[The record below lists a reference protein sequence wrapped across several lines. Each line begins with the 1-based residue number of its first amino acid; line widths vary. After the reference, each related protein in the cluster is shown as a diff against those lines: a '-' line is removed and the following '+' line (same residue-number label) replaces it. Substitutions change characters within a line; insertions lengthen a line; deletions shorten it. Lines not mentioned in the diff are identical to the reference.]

1 MRRNYNNPKC
11 LYFILLNICIKSSF
25 SFYCP
30 KPLLS
35 PKLSSPSISTST
47 SLHYIKSERIPEIS
61 NWKVLPTG
69 SVIGIVEKHSVIE
82 DGDVITT
89 STLIDPTSCG
99 EGKIVTTT
107 TGSKYKLKMRLIDN
121 INEDLEFDENDAL
134 QQQVDLNGESS
145 VSSSSLR
152 INNVNGVAVEKN
164 GYSNNNNGK
173 QQQEI
178 SCPEI
183 TNWEILSNG
192 EVLGTVQNHPTYED
206 GDIITTSSIQQDSSS
221 WIEGS
226 VVSTKSGSKYK
237 LLKPKLKPQPSLNVE
252 KNDDS
257 KTNNSSSPGSFFE
270 KFLQQESKRLQDSVS
285 TLLPTINIKN
295 QAPTSSATKEMSYN
309 GKSVSRR
316 SSSNAILPE
325 ISNWKVL
332 PTGAIVGIVNN
343 HPIIDDG
350 DIITT
355 SPLLEPN
362 NCQEDMIVST
372 KTGSQY
378 KLKNAFLLF
387 NTVNSVLQQSRK
399 SKSTPTKQPQQ
410 QQQINTQQSSSSSS
424 STKNLSQPTEY
435 EGLVL
440 TEQTVGEGKY
450 MLVNYPRRSTSGKS
464 LIYTA
469 FRADKEGL
477 PTGKRVVVKLT
488 PNENALQREYYNYKH
503 VTTSGFLRGKFAQC
517 IDFYPIA
524 DTKHFTTQSAL
535 VIEGGLKDLKQL
547 LNSRWGQGLTGQAMR
562 DVAFAAGQCIQAM
575 HTSNMV
581 WTDLKTENFVI
592 MEEEDGNSG
601 LKSVK
606 GIDLE
611 SARPI
616 GQNPVDYSP
625 EACPPEFA
633 KAFVN
638 GYGAEFILEPT
649 YDMWSLGMMLY
660 ELSTGTPYFENKS
673 PVTITKILPSE
684 GFTIDVSKVEN
695 EKLRDLIEQLLN
707 IDPNKRPD
715 INQYFMHPF
724 FTTTGIGGFSFIR

>member
-1 MRRNYNNPKC
+1 MRRNYYNQLC
-11 LYFILLNICIKSSF
+11 LILSTIVSLQTSF

-30 KPLLS
+30 KALRPS
-35 PKLSSPSISTST
+35 KLSSSTST
-47 SLHYIKSERIPEIS
+47 SLYYVKSDRKVPEIS
-61 NWKVLPTG
+61 NWKVLATG
-69 SVIGIVEKHSVIE
+69 SIIGIVEKHSAIE

-89 STLIDPTSCG
+89 SILVDPNSCS

-107 TGSKYKLKMRLIDN
+107 TGSKYKLKTRLIDN
-121 INEDLEFDENDAL
+121 DNDDDNIDDNGGRDGIFDENEAL
-134 QQQVDLNGESS
+134 QQQVEFN
-145 VSSSSLR
+145 
-152 INNVNGVAVEKN
+152 EKN
-164 GYSNNNNGK
+164 GYNNNRKK
-173 QQQEI
+173 QKQASI
-178 SCPEI
+178 SASYPQI
-183 TNWEILSNG
+183 TNWEISSNG

-206 GDIITTSSIQQDSSS
+206 GDMLTTSSIKQDIASCT
-221 WIEGS
+221 EGTI
-226 VVSTKSGSKYK
+226 VSTKSGSKYK
-237 LLKPKLKPQPSLNVE
+237 LLKPKNQPQSSITIE
-252 KNDDS
+252 KNDATDDA
-257 KTNNSSSPGSFFE
+257 SSINPSPGSFFE
-270 KFLQQESKRLQDSVS
+270 NFLKQESKRLQDSVS

-295 QAPTSSATKEMSYN
+295 EAPKSSATKEMSYN
-309 GKSVSRR
+309 GKSKSSR
-316 SSSNAILPE
+316 STSNAILPE

-355 SPLLEPN
+355 SPLLEPDN
-362 NCQEDMIVST
+362 SQANMIVTT

-378 KLKNAFLLF
+378 KLKHAFQIFNAA
-387 NTVNSVLQQSRK
+387 NSVLKQRK
-399 SKSTPTKQPQQ
+399 RKPSQQ
-410 QQQINTQQSSSSSS
+410 QQQINNNHQSSLSLGG
-424 STKNLSQPTEY
+424 TKNVPPPTEY

-469 FRADKEGL
+469 FRTDKEGL
-477 PTGKRVVVKLT
+477 PTGKRLVVKLT

-524 DTKHFTTQSAL
+524 DSKHFTTQSAL

-547 LNSRWGQGLTGQAMR
+547 LNARWGQGLTGQAMR
-562 DVAFAAGQCIQAM
+562 DVAHTAGQCIQAM
-575 HTSNMV
+575 HASNMV

-601 LKSVK
+601 LKTVK

-633 KAFVN
+633 KAFVD
-638 GYGAEFILEPT
+638 GYGAEFILQPS

-684 GFTIDVSKVEN
+684 GFTIDVNKVEN
-695 EKLRDLIEQLLN
+695 EKLRDLIEQLLTIN
-707 IDPNKRPD
+707 PNRRPD

-724 FTTTGIGGFSFIR
+724 FTTTGIGGFSFFR